1 MGNKAKRIRVD
12 GDPAQNS
19 KEIMAVIQKINPTF
33 FRIPASH
40 LTGFRSNTYFFCLK
54 ESRKTCAP
62 SIYYHG
68 DYGTVCRSST
78 LYTYELKTGIVR

>member
-33 FRIPASH
+33 FRIPARSPDRIPIEYLFLLSQRISKNMRALDILPRRLWNSLQIEYIVH
-40 LTGFRSNTYFFCLK
+40 L
-54 ESRKTCAP
+54 
-62 SIYYHG
+62 
-68 DYGTVCRSST
+68 
-78 LYTYELKTGIVR
+78 